1 MDFSNSAFARGV
13 QLNGRYDILSPLNHG
28 SFGVVVLANDRHT
41 RRKVAI
47 KCLNKFAPTNGE
59 SSLQIDERSEE
70 LQIHSRIGNHPNIV
84 NLLDSFG
91 TDTHT
96 FIVLEY
102 CTMGDL
108 YEAIRQ
114 GKGPKETE
122 HVRSFM
128 LQLVK
133 AVECLHSKGIYH
145 RDIKPENIF
154 LTEQGTMKVGDF
166 GLATMD
172 AWSTE
177 IAVGSDRYM
186 APEQYDPAGSGI
198 SPARADI
205 WSIGVCLLNILFS
218 RNPFAVPAPSDP
230 LFEDFVRDRQS
241 LFDVFPNMHDDAF
254 EVLNYC
260 LQIDP
265 GRRSLSKLK
274 DALQRVVCFTTD
286 EESLDDYCT
295 EYRDFVKTTANR
307 EPLRTPSVSSP
318 NMTGSDYPWTRI
330 SQVTSPKGRQLSVI
344 PDTASEDLFPDSEV
358 SSHSWFSKAE
368 TRSIESAADSGFG
381 VSIGNS
387 SPESIAPRSTRPVPI
402 AFSMPTFGRASST
415 FQSLFGKKKGGFEAK
430 SWSDLQDEEDEEL
443 AAQVERQKVSSKLS
457 TLSQA
462 DSEEDGRSTPRAIQP
477 ADAEPRSLSNES
489 QFSMDDKNEDV
500 SNETGFVFEEHVG
513 GAEQAKDDATPTKRS
528 FITDKW
534 AALGD
539 RRRGGA
545 HATAP
550 STRPSKVSLPI
561 PDNSA
566 TKRRFSRPSSWRRP
580 SWKKG
585 LGSHSLQD
593 PSQLSSPDHNVWRQ
607 KEWNVSKD
615 WRRADQIKSGSPLKP
630 HESQLDGA
638 VEFEYISSDEDE
650 FVGGWKNLHL

>member
-1 MDFSNSAFARGV
+1 MEFANSAFAAGV
-13 QLNGRYDILSPLNHG
+13 RLNDRYDVLSHLNNG
-28 SFGVVVLANDRHT
+28 SFGVVVLAYDRHS

-47 KCLNKFAPTNGE
+47 KCLNKVASTDGQP
-59 SSLQIDERSEE
+59 SLQVDDRSEE
-70 LQIHSRIGNHPNIV
+70 LQIHSRIGNQPNIV

-102 CTMGDL
+102 CIMGDL

-122 HVRSFM
+122 HVRAFM
-128 LQLVK
+128 LQLVQ
-133 AVECLHSKGIYH
+133 AVECLHVKGIYH

-154 LTEQGTMKVGDF
+154 LTEKGKMKLGDF
-166 GLATMD
+166 GLATTD

-186 APEQYDPAGSGI
+186 APEQYDPAGCGI

-205 WSIGVCLLNILFS
+205 WSIGICLLNILFS
-218 RNPFAVPAPSDP
+218 RNPFAVPSTSDP

-241 LFDVFPNMHDDAF
+241 LFDVFPNMHDDTF

-260 LQIDP
+260 LQVDP
-265 GRRSLSKLK
+265 GKRSLTKLK

-295 EYRDFVKTTANR
+295 ELRDSVKTTANR
-307 EPLRTPSVSSP
+307 EPLRTPSITSP
-318 NMTGSDYPWTRI
+318 NMTGTDYPWSRL

-344 PDTASEDLFPDSEV
+344 PDTVSEDLFAQSEN
-358 SSHSWFSKAE
+358 SGQSWFSKAD
-368 TRSIESAADSGFG
+368 TRSIESTVDSGFG
-381 VSIGNS
+381 MSVDD
-387 SPESIAPRSTRPVPI
+387 SPESATSRTRPVPI

-415 FQSLFGKKKGGFEAK
+415 FQSLFGKKKSGFEAK
-430 SWSDLQDEEDEEL
+430 SWSDLQDEEDEEM
-443 AAQVERQKVSSKLS
+443 AAQAERQKASSKLS

-462 DSEEDGRSTPRAIQP
+462 DSEEDGRSTPRAILTT
-477 ADAEPRSLSNES
+477 DNEPRSTSNES
-489 QFSMDDKNEDV
+489 QMSKADKDDDDV
-500 SNETGFVFEEHVG
+500 SHETGFVFEEHLTSTST
-513 GAEQAKDDATPTKRS
+513 AADEATPTKRS

-539 RRRGGA
+539 RRRGGSQA
-545 HATAP
+545 IAVP
-550 STRPSKVSLPI
+550 SRSSKVSTPA
-561 PDNSA
+561 PDNDAS
-566 TKRRFSRPSSWRRP
+566 KRRFSRPSSWRRP

-585 LGSHSLQD
+585 FGSHSLQN
-593 PSQLSSPDHNVWRQ
+593 PSQLSSSNHNIWQQ

-615 WRRADQIKSGSPLKP
+615 WRRPEQIRSGSPLKP

-638 VEFEYISSDEDE
+638 AVLDYSSSDEDD
-650 FVGGWKNLHL
+650 FVGGWNSLHL